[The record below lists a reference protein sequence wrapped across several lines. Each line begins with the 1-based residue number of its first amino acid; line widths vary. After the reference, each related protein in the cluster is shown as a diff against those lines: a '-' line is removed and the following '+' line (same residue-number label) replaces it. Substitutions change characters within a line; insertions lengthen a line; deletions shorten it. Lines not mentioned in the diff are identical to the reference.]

1 MNDTDNLRVAPPAWR
16 WLVLTGALG
25 LVLYLL
31 GPVLTPFAIS
41 ALLAWLGDPLVGR
54 CERRGMRRTV
64 AVILVFVLMSL
75 LLVLAVLIAVPLLER
90 QIGTFVGNVPR
101 YLQWVHGVALPWLE
115 QKTGTTLAVYFDPA
129 QWGDLLVAHWQQAGG
144 VASSLLGGLSKSGL
158 AIATWI
164 STLLLVP
171 VVTFYFLRD
180 WPALM
185 GRVRELVPRPLEPT
199 VVRLAQQS
207 DEVLGAFLRGQ
218 VSVMLVLGAIYAFG
232 LSLVGIDLAFLIGM
246 GAGLLSFVPYLG
258 AFLGVAGGLIA
269 ALVQHGDW
277 LHVALVL
284 LVFGV
289 GQILES
295 FVLTPWLVGDRIG
308 LHPVAVIFAIMVGG
322 QLFGFLGV
330 LLALPVA
337 AVAMVLLRYAHER
350 YLLSPWYDNA
360 PSTPQAIAPEVAA
373 SVAVPADAPATPAA
387 NHGPDSPA
395 A

>member
-1 MNDTDNLRVAPPAWR
+1 MNDVGSASRVAPAWR
-16 WLVLTGALG
+16 WLLLVAGLG
-25 LVLYLL
+25 GLLYVL

-41 ALLAWLGDPLVGR
+41 VLLAWLGDPLVGR
-54 CERRGMRRTV
+54 CERRGMRRGS
-64 AVILVFVLMSL
+64 AVVLVFVLMSVL
-75 LLVLAVLIAVPLLER
+75 LLLAVLIAVPMLER
-90 QIGTFVGNVPR
+90 QIGTFVDNLPR
-101 YLQWVHGVALPWLE
+101 YVQWLQAAALPWLE
-115 QKTGTTLAVYFDPA
+115 RKTGLALAAYFDPA
-129 QWGDLLVAHWQQAGG
+129 QWIVLLKSHWQQAGG
-144 VASSLLGGLSKSGL
+144 VASAVLGGLSKSGM
-158 AIATWI
+158 AIVAWL

-180 WPALM
+180 WPQLM
-185 GRVRELVPRPLEPT
+185 AQVRELLPRPLEPT

-207 DEVLGAFLRGQ
+207 DQVLGAFLRGQ
-218 VSVMLVLGAIYAFG
+218 VSVMLALAAVYAFG
-232 LSLVGIDLAFLIGM
+232 LSLVGVDLAFLIGV

-258 AFLGVAGGLIA
+258 AFLGVAGGVIA
-269 ALVQHGDW
+269 ALVQYGDW

-289 GQILES
+289 GQTLES
-295 FVLTPWLVGDRIG
+295 FLLTPWLVGDRIG

-350 YLLSPWYDNA
+350 YLLSPWYDSA
-360 PSTPQAIAPEVAA
+360 PGAPEATA
-373 SVAVPADAPATPAA
+373 PEAVPTIAEAATPAA
-387 NHGPDSPA
+387 SPGPDSPA

>member
-1 MNDTDNLRVAPPAWR
+1 MNATDNLRVSSPAWR

-54 CERRGMRRTV
+54 CERRGMRRNV
-64 AVILVFVLMSL
+64 AVVLVFALSTL
-75 LLVLAVLIAVPLLER
+75 LLLLAVLIAVPLLER
-90 QIGTFVGNVPR
+90 QIGTFIDNVPR

-115 QKTGTTLAVYFDPA
+115 QKTGATLAVYFDPA

-144 VASSLLGGLSKSGL
+144 VASTLIGGLSKSGL
-158 AIATWI
+158 AIAGWV

-180 WPALM
+180 WPQLI
-185 GRVRELVPRPLEPT
+185 GRVREMVPRPLEPT
-199 VVRLAQQS
+199 VTRLAQQS

-295 FVLTPWLVGDRIG
+295 FVLTPWMVGDRIG

-337 AVAMVLLRYAHER
+337 AVVMVLLRYAHTR
-350 YLLSPWYDNA
+350 YLQSEWYGAEPSLPGSAPPAVDATADLGVVA
-360 PSTPQAIAPEVAA
+360 PSVAPD
-373 SVAVPADAPATPAA
+373 DAPTSA
-387 NHGPDSPA
+387 
-395 A
+395 

>member
-1 MNDTDNLRVAPPAWR
+1 MNDVSSASRVAPAWR
-16 WLVLTGALG
+16 WLLLAAGLG
-25 LVLYLL
+25 GLLYVL

-41 ALLAWLGDPLVGR
+41 VLLAWLGDPLVGR
-54 CERRGMRRTV
+54 CERRGMRRGS
-64 AVILVFVLMSL
+64 AVVLVFALMSVL
-75 LLVLAVLIAVPLLER
+75 LLLAVLIAIPMLER
-90 QIGTFVGNVPR
+90 QIGTFVDNLPHYVQW
-101 YLQWVHGVALPWLE
+101 LQSAALPWLE
-115 QKTGTTLAVYFDPA
+115 RKTGLALAAYFDPA
-129 QWGDLLVAHWQQAGG
+129 QWIELLKSHWQQAGG
-144 VASSLLGGLSKSGL
+144 VASAVLGGLSKSGL
-158 AIATWI
+158 AIVAWL

-180 WPALM
+180 WPQLM
-185 GRVRELVPRPLEPT
+185 AQVRELLPRPLEPT

-207 DEVLGAFLRGQ
+207 DQVLGAFLRGQ
-218 VSVMLVLGAIYAFG
+218 VSVMLALAAVYAFG
-232 LSLVGIDLAFLIGM
+232 LSLVGIDLAFLIGL

-258 AFLGVAGGLIA
+258 AFLGVAGGVIA

-277 LHVALVL
+277 LHVVLVL

-289 GQILES
+289 GQTLES

-350 YLLSPWYDNA
+350 YLQSPWYDSA
-360 PSTPQAIAPEVAA
+360 PGAPAATAPEAVAT
-373 SVAVPADAPATPAA
+373 PTDTPATPAA
-387 NHGPDSPA
+387 NSGPDSPA